1 MSKYNSINY
10 IPSEGNLICEPLEG
24 EASQHITIQDEG
36 FEQKSKVLIVGKD
49 TYHPNT
55 NIPLKAPA
63 MVGDEIIHSSVG
75 WENFRIM
82 GKKYRIVPFQKVL
95 AIKK

>member
-1 MSKYNSINY
+1 MSKVTQYTPN
-10 IPSEGNLICEPLEG
+10 EGCLICEPLEG
-24 EASQHITIQDEG
+24 EDSQHITIQDEG
-36 FEQKSKVLIVGKD
+36 FDQKSKVLSVGKD
-49 TYHPNT
+49 TYYPNT
-55 NIPLKAPA
+55 NIVLKSPA
-63 MVGDEIIHSSVG
+63 KVGDEIIHSSVG